1 VLLQAQEVAA
11 NNPLLWVLWSVLAGV
26 GVFLMRVGLRLVDSV
41 QNNTTA
47 VVALTGKIEK
57 LCEQQ
62 SIANATIQAQ
72 MSSHLETLKGEFR
85 RVIDEVRRTSGD
97 GDRDNPR

>member
-1 VLLQAQEVAA
+1 MIVEAQDIAA
-11 NNPLLWVLWSVLAGV
+11 NNPLLWVLWSVLGGV
-26 GVFLMRVGLRLVDSV
+26 GVFLMRVGLKLVDSV

-62 SIANATIQAQ
+62 AIANANIHTQ
-72 MSSHLETLKGEFR
+72 MAAHMETLKGEFK
-85 RVIDEVRRTSGD
+85 RVREEFYRTRGD
-97 GDRDNPR
+97 DPPDS